1 MKRKRAA
8 KLDISMASMSFRGL
22 VTLRKVK
29 RDKVK
34 DERYG
39 FYPKSKLIPV
49 NLNPNLFEIFIQF
62 EYDPNY
68 FTVDRI

>member
-1 MKRKRAA
+1 
-8 KLDISMASMSFRGL
+8 MACMSFRGL

-34 DERYG
+34 DERYD

-49 NLNPNLFEIFIQF
+49 NLNPNLSEIFIQF

-68 FTVDRI
+68 FKADRI